1 MNTIYQTLHEVHFY
15 APSQSIS
22 TEKVQLLLNWASAGH
37 GAQEIAA
44 LRSSP
49 TQQWRVVLQNFRTK
63 KNSSHQEDAHLHFTD
78 EETEVQGGPET
89 YLRYHS
95 VHWSANRQSS
105 SLPISPVLRH
115 RGQASIFTVPGC
127 VSRGKGNGPF
137 SGGSDHRDKSVRSSK
152 DTVPSLAHTGQRS
165 SNAAAKG
172 IDRVGSGSST
182 SCATW
187 SKCPN
192 LSVP

>member
-1 MNTIYQTLHEVHFY
+1 MSCSRKTILVHTTSQTLHKVHFY
-15 APSQSIS
+15 APSHLIS
-22 TEKVQLLLNWASAGH
+22 TEKVQLLLNWAGAGH

-127 VSRGKGNGPF
+127 VSQGERE
-137 SGGSDHRDKSVRSSK
+137 RSF
-152 DTVPSLAHTGQRS
+152 
-165 SNAAAKG
+165 
-172 IDRVGSGSST
+172 
-182 SCATW
+182 
-187 SKCPN
+187 
-192 LSVP
+192 